1 MTRRQGGRHGGR
13 IGQRGSSRRACAPLH
28 PRRARAAPSGLRPA
42 EEYHQQYLSKGGRFG
57 EGQSKEKGCTDE
69 IRCYG

>member
-1 MTRRQGGRHGGR
+1 MPVATEVGEVQNY
-13 IGQRGSSRRACAPLH
+13 SA
-28 PRRARAAPSGLRPA
+28 A

-57 EGQSKEKGCTDE
+57 KAQDPSKGCNDP